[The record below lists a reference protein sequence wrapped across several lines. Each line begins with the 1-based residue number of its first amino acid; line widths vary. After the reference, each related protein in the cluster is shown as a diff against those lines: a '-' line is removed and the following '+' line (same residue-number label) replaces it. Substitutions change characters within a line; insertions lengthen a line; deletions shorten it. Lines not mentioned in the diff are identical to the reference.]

1 MVAIVSN
8 CLQSFKISGANIR
21 FGYINHS
28 ADTCTCNECPV
39 ITMNL
44 NLFPILFIL
53 SYGF

>member
-1 MVAIVSN
+1 MVGIVSN
-8 CLQSFKISGANIR
+8 CLQSFKISGAHRR
-21 FGYINHS
+21 FSYINHS
-28 ADTCTCNECPV
+28 ADICTCNECQV